1 MRRTI
6 KKEKNLNKLKK
17 SCSPCMKEV
26 KIMEKKFSKLKN
38 SETKSEEVQAII
50 SSMFN
55 KKLKV

>member
-1 MRRTI
+1 MRRTS

-55 KKLKV
+55 KN